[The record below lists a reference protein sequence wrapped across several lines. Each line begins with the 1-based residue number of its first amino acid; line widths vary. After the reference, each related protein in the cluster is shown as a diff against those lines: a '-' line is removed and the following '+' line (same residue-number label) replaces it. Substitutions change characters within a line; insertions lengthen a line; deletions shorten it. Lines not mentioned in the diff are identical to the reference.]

1 MSKSENL
8 TQMLKPIDTPHDRG
22 QLANSNPEN
31 PLYKA
36 VFWEA
41 NRFSDNYLMLKEKL
55 KKNRGLDFYSPL
67 LMSLAFSNELFF
79 KCLILIDN
87 SEVYNYS
94 ELSKKNI
101 SIKGHKLSE
110 LFSKINIGFKTQ
122 ILHEFS
128 LKSEI
133 PEIAEEIFKQIL
145 KNQNCDNSF
154 AEWRYIF
161 ETENNKTINYHL
173 LEHLNEIL
181 KWLTFKQI
189 QKIDD
194 QNNNC

>member
-1 MSKSENL
+1 
-8 TQMLKPIDTPHDRG
+8 
-22 QLANSNPEN
+22 
-31 PLYKA
+31 
-36 VFWEA
+36 
-41 NRFSDNYLMLKEKL
+41 
-55 KKNRGLDFYSPL
+55 
-67 LMSLAFSNELFF
+67 MSLAFSNELFF
-79 KCLILIDN
+79 KCLILIDY

-110 LFSKINIGFKTQ
+110 LFSKINIGLKTQ
-122 ILHEFS
+122 ILNEFS

-133 PEIAEEIFKQIL
+133 PEIDEEIFKQIL

-161 ETENNKTINYHL
+161 ETENNKTINFHL

-189 QKIDD
+189 QKKDE